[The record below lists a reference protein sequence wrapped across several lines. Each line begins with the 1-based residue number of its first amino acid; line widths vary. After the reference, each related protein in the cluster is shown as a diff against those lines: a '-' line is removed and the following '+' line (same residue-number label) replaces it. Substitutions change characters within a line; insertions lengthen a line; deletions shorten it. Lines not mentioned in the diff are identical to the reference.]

1 MTDPGERPPAPAKW
15 RSPKGAVIA
24 PVAAGTLPRYRLGTG
39 IRLIP
44 RGADLQIGTAAGRR
58 LLLAD
63 APPRAARILQELDG
77 THSADHLLTGAD
89 DRRWWY
95 STFRQLYLAGILHG
109 DDRAPQVGPGLVD
122 ERIDLTHRHG
132 ADAADLAL
140 GRRCDA
146 IVEIRG
152 AGRIAGLVAGLL
164 VAAGIGQVQL
174 TKNRPARAS
183 DTLVAVEPGR
193 ASEPAGN
200 PPSTDGAG
208 LLTTSASS
216 PAQLRPTVVV
226 LAGDAAAEYTDARD
240 LMTARVPHLA
250 LGAADGRAVVG
261 PLVLPGRSSCLWCLD
276 LWRAD
281 RDPDWATL
289 RLATSSAPGVP
300 SAVLAAGAAALGT
313 AEVLHVVE
321 GIRHPLTVDGTLEW
335 DAATLPRRRTWQPH
349 PECGCTDRP

>member
-1 MTDPGERPPAPAKW
+1 MTDPGERPPTPENR
-15 RSPKGAVIA
+15 RSPAAVIA
-24 PVAAGTLPRYRLGTG
+24 PAAAGTLPRYRLGTG

-77 THSADHLLTGAD
+77 THSADRLLTGAD

-95 STFRQLYLAGILHG
+95 GTFRRLHLAGILHG

-174 TKNRPARAS
+174 TRNRPARAS
-183 DTLVAVEPGR
+183 DTLLAAESGS
-193 ASEPAGN
+193 SESAGIPA
-200 PPSTDGAG
+200 PTDGAG
-208 LLTTSASS
+208 VLTTSASS

-250 LGAADGRAVVG
+250 LGAGDGRAVVG

-321 GIRHPLTVDGTLEW
+321 GIRHPQTVDGTIEW
-335 DAATLPRRRTWQPH
+335 DAALLPRRRSWQPH
-349 PECGCTDRP
+349 PECGCTDGP